1 MRRFHAI
8 YPFHGMLDL
17 LHAINML
24 YKFPC
29 PNFGREMRKALR
41 RGLSMSRTLSHNTF
55 RLKTYPRLGIHLAG
69 EKVSWSGILR
79 QYAARNSEVRY
90 LQLAFGKGR
99 SVLRNIIIRPIVSV
113 LFISLGLMT
122 GCAEEF
128 VLFHSGSGDP
138 LLLARRAYTSDACT
152 ERLKAD
158 AARLGVTL
166 RYVHVRGNFAGRSLL
181 WPIEHGYA
189 CEAAIGPEQLPT
201 GAYPN
206 GRELVLRG
214 F

>member
-1 MRRFHAI
+1 
-8 YPFHGMLDL
+8 ML
-17 LHAINML
+17 
-24 YKFPC
+24 
-29 PNFGREMRKALR
+29 RK
-41 RGLSMSRTLSHNTF
+41 
-55 RLKTYPRLGIHLAG
+55 
-69 EKVSWSGILR
+69 
-79 QYAARNSEVRY
+79 
-90 LQLAFGKGR
+90 
-99 SVLRNIIIRPIVSV
+99 IIIRPIVSV

-138 LLLARRAYTSDACT
+138 ILLARRAYTSDACT

-166 RYVHVRGNFAGRSLL
+166 RYVHIRGTFAGRSLL
-181 WPIEHGYA
+181 WPFEHGYA

>member
-1 MRRFHAI
+1 
-8 YPFHGMLDL
+8 
-17 LHAINML
+17 
-24 YKFPC
+24 
-29 PNFGREMRKALR
+29 
-41 RGLSMSRTLSHNTF
+41 
-55 RLKTYPRLGIHLAG
+55 
-69 EKVSWSGILR
+69 
-79 QYAARNSEVRY
+79 
-90 LQLAFGKGR
+90 
-99 SVLRNIIIRPIVSV
+99 VLRNIIIRPIVSV